1 VSIGTRS
8 ELEMIAY
15 ALEVDPQLL
24 PLVPQLLAE
33 LNELGSDAELIV
45 EVLADLGLPSSTRG
59 IDLGCGKGTVA
70 IEIATKL
77 GFRVDGV
84 DLFEPFIAIARERA
98 AVAGVADLCT
108 FQCADILKVVD
119 AIEPADIATFAAL
132 GDVLGPLDQT
142 IGVIRRFV
150 RPGGYIIINDDYVKE
165 GGSSAFASFEYC
177 SSHEETL
184 RRLQSCGDVLK
195 REALEPP
202 SNLASGIYESR
213 LIRRRAELLA
223 EQHAEL
229 KEALLAFAEDQAREY
244 EYIANNLIP
253 AVWVLERSRCDK
265 D

>member
-8 ELEMIAY
+8 EPEMIAY
-15 ALEVDPQLL
+15 ALEVDVQLL
-24 PLVPQLLAE
+24 PLVPQLLAD

-45 EVLADLGLPSSTRG
+45 EVLADLGLPSSTRV

-70 IEIATKL
+70 IEIAAKL

-98 AVAGVADLCT
+98 AVAGVADLCS

-119 AIEPADIATFAAL
+119 AVEPADIAIFAAL
-132 GDVLGPLDQT
+132 GDVLGPLDET

-150 RPGGYIIINDDYVKE
+150 RPGGYIIINDDYAKKGE
-165 GGSSAFASFEYC
+165 SAFASFEYR
-177 SSHEETL
+177 SSREETL
-184 RRLQSCGDVLK
+184 RLLQSCGDVLK

-202 SNLASGIYESR
+202 SNLASGIYEST

-265 D
+265 E